1 MHDFEWFVV
10 MTKPGKQEEAFKKL
24 SSCAELEVFNPK
36 IKQYSS
42 RRSQYIV
49 QPLFPMYVFVRFNI
63 EKHLRMIRYTR
74 GVLRVLGVG
83 DIPIAVP
90 GDLIERIKTSSDE
103 TGVIQAKYSVEEIN
117 KGDKIRIIN
126 GPLEGVEAV
135 VSGLYGERQRVEILM
150 DLMRVVVDKTHVV
163 KV

>member
-1 MHDFEWFVV
+1 MYDSEWFVV
-10 MTKPGKQEEAFKKL
+10 MTKPGRQEEASKKL
-24 SSCAELEVFNPK
+24 STCTELEVFNPK

-49 QPLFPMYVFVRFNI
+49 QPLFPMYVFVKFNI

-74 GVLRVLGVG
+74 GVLRILGIG
-83 DIPIAVP
+83 DTPSAVP
-90 GDLIERIKTSSDE
+90 AELVERIKTSSDE
-103 TGVIQAKYSVEEIN
+103 SGVIQAKFSVEEIS

-135 VSGLYGERQRVEILM
+135 VSGLYGERQRIEILM
-150 DLMRVVVDKTHVV
+150 DLMRVVIDKTHVV
-163 KV
+163 QV

>member
-1 MHDFEWFVV
+1 MHDSEWFVV
-10 MTKPGKQEEAFKKL
+10 MTKPGRQEEAFKKL
-24 SSCAELEVFNPK
+24 SSCLELEVFNPK

-42 RRSQYIV
+42 RRAQYIV
-49 QPLFPMYVFVRFNI
+49 QPLFPMYLFVKFNI

-74 GVLRVLGVG
+74 GVLRVLGIG
-83 DIPIAVP
+83 DKPSAVP
-90 GDLIERIKTSSDE
+90 TELVERIRTSSDDA
-103 TGVIQAKYSVEEIN
+103 GVIQAKYSIEEIN
-117 KGDKIRIIN
+117 KGDRIRIIN

-163 KV
+163 KI

>member
-1 MHDFEWFVV
+1 MHGSEWFVV
-10 MTKPGKQEEAFKKL
+10 MTKPGKQEEAFRKL
-24 SSCAELEVFNPK
+24 SSCNELEVFNPK

-42 RRSQYIV
+42 KRAQYIV

-83 DIPIAVP
+83 DTPASVP
-90 GDLIERIKTSSDE
+90 SELIDRIKASSDD

-117 KGDKIRIIN
+117 KGDRIRIIN